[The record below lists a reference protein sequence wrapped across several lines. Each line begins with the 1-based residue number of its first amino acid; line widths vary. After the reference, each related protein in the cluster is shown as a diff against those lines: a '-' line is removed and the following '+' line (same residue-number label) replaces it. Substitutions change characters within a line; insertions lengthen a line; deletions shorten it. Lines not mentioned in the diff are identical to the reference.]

1 MSFVKS
7 KGFKY
12 LKNLIIGV
20 GAAVVLLGA
29 LFKIESWPY
38 ATEMLTA
45 GLITEAGLFLML
57 GILGPDKDYYWDKLY
72 PGLDE
77 YDSKMAPITAGGGS
91 VQAAALPGLNGEVV
105 EGKLTGML
113 SELQVMSK
121 SMSSLKAL
129 QEADFSGTSD
139 QIKQMNV
146 FYSKISEAMAN
157 MADASE
163 DTKAFKSQMAALS
176 NSMTTMNASYGNM
189 AATMTNMSDA
199 MNDTKAFKEQMASL
213 SKNMGSLNSVYGGM
227 LSAMSGGVR

>member
-45 GLITEAGLFLML
+45 GLITEACLFLML
-57 GILGPDKDYYWDKLY
+57 GVLGPDKDYYWDKLY

-77 YDSKMAPITAGGGS
+77 YDSKIAPITAGPA
-91 VQAAALPGLNGEVV
+91 AAALPGLNGEVV

-129 QEADFSGTSD
+129 QDADFSGASD

-146 FYSKISEAMAN
+146 FYGKISEAMGN
-157 MADASE
+157 MADAAE
-163 DTKAFKSQMAALS
+163 DAKSFKAQMAALS
-176 NSMTTMNASYGNM
+176 GSMTTMNASYGNM
-189 AATMTNMSDA
+189 AASMTNMGDA